1 MKPEADYRIDAAEA
15 KAFGRVAVLMG
26 GDSAER
32 TISLKSGTAVADA
45 LQQAGVD
52 AEAVD
57 VQGKDLLRIAAENSY
72 DRCFIALH
80 GRGGEDGTAQAI
92 LDQAGIPYTGSG
104 VLASALAMDKLRT
117 KYVFAGAG
125 LPTPAFWMMTDES
138 QAEAI
143 IGALRA
149 PLGVKPAREGSSIGV
164 YKVSDEAE
172 LRDAYRKACEHD
184 PLVLV
189 EEWVSGGEYTVS
201 VLGEETLP
209 VIGLSTEHT
218 FYDFEA
224 KYLSDDTNYLLPSG
238 LSSGEEDH
246 IKALSLDAFR
256 VLDARHWG
264 RVDIMQDAD
273 GCFWLLEV
281 NTIPGMTDHSLVP
294 MAAEAVGIGFQE
306 LAVRILRES
315 LEVQP

>member
-1 MKPEADYRIDAAEA
+1 MRTETHYRIEASEAE
-15 KAFGRVAVLMG
+15 AFGRVAVLMG

-32 TISLKSGTAVADA
+32 SISLKSGQAVADA
-45 LQQAGVD
+45 LRDAGVN

-57 VQGKDLLRIAAENSY
+57 VQGKDLLRIAAENNY

-125 LPTPAFWMMTDES
+125 LPTPAFRMMTHES
-138 QAEAI
+138 QAEEIMA
-143 IGALRA
+143 ALST

-164 YKVSDEAE
+164 YRVEDSSE

-209 VIGLSTEHT
+209 VIGLSTDHV
-218 FYDFEA
+218 FYDFDA

-238 LSSGEEDH
+238 LSESGERYLKE
-246 IKALSLDAFR
+246 LSLEAFR
-256 VLDARHWG
+256 VLDARDWG

-273 GCFWLLEV
+273 GRFWLLEV

-294 MAAEAVGIGFQE
+294 MAAEAVGIGFRE
-306 LAVRILRES
+306 LAVRILRQS
-315 LEVQP
+315 LETRS